1 MFGLSAIA
9 TKLAGAGFVL
19 ASLFGLYVWVDSR
32 GYNRAALECE
42 QRIAAVEAANRI
54 AIHVAQERLMRA
66 ANEISLKNMERDNVL
81 AELNAAAEADPDGD
95 ALCLSPDAAAR
106 LQSIH

>member
-1 MFGLSAIA
+1 MFGLSGLGAKLVA
-9 TKLAGAGFVL
+9 GGAVLVALAG
-19 ASLFGLYVWVDSR
+19 LFLWAEGR

-42 QRIAAVEAANRI
+42 QRIAAVEAANRE
-54 AIHVAQERLMRA
+54 AIRTAQERLMRA

-106 LQSIH
+106 LQSIQ